1 MSAPITDDAAKGRPP
16 RDPEVVP
23 IAVVGAGAA
32 GLWAAREA
40 AAAGARVVLLE
51 KTARTGSK
59 VLASGGTRCN
69 LTTTL
74 EPDAAAALF
83 GKEGERFLASAFWN
97 LPPLEVRRRF
107 ETWGVPTREAPLE
120 KVFPA
125 SDRAR
130 DVRDALEREALA
142 AGVEL
147 RLGAPVVAVEAEGS
161 LWRVRFAEGEVLRV
175 AKLLLCPGGQSYP
188 KTGTTGD
195 GYRWL
200 RELGLPVVEP
210 VPALVPLVSPE
221 AWPGALAGIAPQDV
235 DVRLVSSKGR
245 TLRRRS
251 RPVVFSHRGL
261 SGPGAMDV
269 SEPVA
274 RAAARGER
282 EPSWVHLDLV
292 PGWDRAELREAL
304 VAAASEKGAPR
315 LSRILPV
322 ELPKRLL
329 ERVALQ
335 AGSDEPN
342 PRCQGLSKAQRHE
355 WVEALKELRIPVNDT
370 EGYDKAEVTAGGLA
384 LKAVQPDTLEVRG
397 RRGLYVFGELLDL
410 QGPIGGLNF
419 QAAFATAELA
429 AADAVRALHG
439 G

>member
-1 MSAPITDDAAKGRPP
+1 MSAANPSA
-16 RDPEVVP
+16 EVVP

-40 AAAGARVVLLE
+40 AAAGERVVLIE
-51 KTARTGSK
+51 KTQRTGTK

-74 EPDAAAALF
+74 EPDEAAALF
-83 GKEGERFLASAFWN
+83 GAEGERFLLGAFWG
-97 LPPLEVRRRF
+97 LPPTEVRRRF
-107 ETWGVPTREAPLE
+107 EAWGVPTREAPLE

-147 RLGAPVVAVEAEGS
+147 RLGAPVTGVVRDGDV
-161 LWRVRFAEGEVLRV
+161 WRVHFTEGDDLLA
-175 AKLLLCPGGQSYP
+175 AKLLVCPGGQSYP
-188 KTGTTGD
+188 KSGTTGD

-200 RELGLPVVEP
+200 RELKLPVVEP
-210 VPALVPLVSPE
+210 VPALAPLVSPE
-221 AWPGALAGIAPQDV
+221 AWPAELAGIAPQEV
-235 DVRLVSSKGR
+235 DVRLVSAKGR

-282 EPSWVHLDLV
+282 DPLWVHLDLV
-292 PGWDRAELREAL
+292 PGWDRAVLREAL
-304 VAAASEKGAPR
+304 VTAAGEKGAPR

-322 ELPKRLL
+322 DLPKRLL

-335 AGSDEPN
+335 AGADEPN
-342 PRCQGLSKAQRHE
+342 PRCAGISKGQRHE
-355 WVEALKELRIPVNDT
+355 WVEALKELRVPVNDT

-384 LKAVQPDTLEVRG
+384 LKAVQPETLEVRG
-397 RRGLYVFGELLDL
+397 RPGLYVFGELLDL

-429 AADAVRALHG
+429 AADAVRALHAS
-439 G
+439 

>member
-1 MSAPITDDAAKGRPP
+1 MSAADSVPD
-16 RDPEVVP
+16 VVP

-40 AAAGARVVLLE
+40 AARGQRVVLLE
-51 KTARTGSK
+51 KTQRTGTK

-74 EPDAAAALF
+74 EPAEAAALF
-83 GKEGERFLASAFWN
+83 GAEGEHVLLGAFWN
-97 LPPLEVRRRF
+97 LPPSEVRRRF
-107 ETWGVPTREAPLE
+107 EAWGVPTREAPLE

-130 DVRDALEREALA
+130 DVRDALEREALS

-147 RLGAPVVAVEAEGS
+147 RLGAPVTGVVRDGER
-161 LWRVRFAEGEVLRV
+161 WRVHFAEGDDLLASR
-175 AKLLLCPGGQSYP
+175 LLLCPGGQSYP

-195 GYRWL
+195 GYAWL
-200 RELGLPVVEP
+200 RELKLPVVEP
-210 VPALVPLVSPE
+210 VPALAPLVSS
-221 AWPGALAGIAPQDV
+221 ADWPAELAGIAPQEV
-235 DVRLVSSKGR
+235 DVRLVSAKGR

-282 EPSWVHLDLV
+282 DPLWVHLDLV
-292 PGWDRAELREAL
+292 PRWDRAELREAL
-304 VAAASEKGAPR
+304 VLAAGEKGAPR

-322 ELPKRLL
+322 DLPKRLL
-329 ERVALQ
+329 ERVAQQ
-335 AGSDEPN
+335 AGADEPN
-342 PRCQGLSKAQRHE
+342 PRCAGISKGQRHE
-355 WVEALKELRIPVNDT
+355 WVEALKELRVPVLDT

-397 RRGLYVFGELLDL
+397 RPGLYVFGELLDL

-429 AADAVRALHG
+429 AADAVQSLHAG
-439 G
+439 